1 MKELLRYQGA
11 VPAALP
17 VYAAAMIAAL
27 GITPLGFRKDGSPIW
42 PMAGAGGSATSLGAD
57 LTRKQ
62 QEHGIWL
69 AQFKNADGGYDM
81 SAEQVAEFRKRNAEL
96 AKLGEEHETAKEVER
111 SATATAA
118 ALAPQGTIAANKG
131 GAGNVETKDVESGI
145 ETKAQ
150 LNAAFKSAFEKHGPA
165 IQSYKEGDPPI
176 RFAIGANLK
185 TIVDLTTSYDTLATG
200 VGRAESALFFGD
212 VEPFFPHG
220 QVSSDSV
227 TGYIQ
232 STDTDNAAAKAE
244 NTAASESAFVWTKTT
259 DEVED
264 IRTWIPISRNL
275 LSDEPQMQSVITGML
290 AKRLQKISNTHI
302 LAGSGTTPVPWGV
315 FTRTGFQTQAKGTD
329 PVFDAVH
336 KAITLVNVTGDAN
349 ANLAVF
355 HPNDWEGIRLT
366 RTTDGV
372 YILGNPTEAGPLRLW
387 GLPVVQSTGLS
398 EGTGG
403 VCDTSFTTI
412 FENGGVV
419 VEVSTEHSTYFT
431 EGKLALSLVRRFGA
445 FHYRPKA
452 AATIT
457 GI

>member
-1 MKELLRYQGA
+1 M
-11 VPAALP
+11 P
-17 VYAAAMIAAL
+17 
-27 GITPLGFRKDGSPIW
+27 
-42 PMAGAGGSATSLGAD
+42 SASALGAD

-62 QEHGIWL
+62 QEHGTWL
-69 AQFKNADGGYDM
+69 AQFKQEDGGYKM
-81 SAEQVAEFRKRNAEL
+81 SAEQTAEFRKRNAEL
-96 AKLGEEHETAKEVER
+96 DTLGAERDLQVEAEKAA
-111 SATATAA
+111 ATAESK
-118 ALAPQGTIAANKG
+118 LAPQGTIAANKG
-131 GAGNVETKDVESGI
+131 DGGHEDKGESEI

-150 LNAAFKSAFEKHGPA
+150 LNAEFKSAFETHGSA
-165 IQSYKEGDPPI
+165 IRAYQEGDAPV
-176 RFAIGANLK
+176 RFKLDVGLK
-185 TIVDLTTSYDTLATG
+185 TIVDLTTSYDTQPTQ

-227 TGYIQ
+227 VGYIQ
-232 STDTDNAAAKAE
+232 TTDTDNAAAVAE
-244 NTAASESAFVWTKTT
+244 NTAATDSAFVWTPTT

-264 IRTWIPISRNL
+264 VQTWIPISRNL

-290 AKRLQKISNTHI
+290 AKRLQKKSSGYI
-302 LAGSGTTPVPWGV
+302 LTGTGTTPVPWGV
-315 FTRTGFQTQAKGTD
+315 FIRTGFQTQAKGTD
-329 PVFDAVH
+329 PTFDAIH
-336 KAITLVNVTGDAN
+336 KAITLVAVTGDADP
-349 ANLAVF
+349 NLAVF
-355 HPNDWEGIRLT
+355 HPNDWQDIRLT

-372 YILGNPTEAGPLRLW
+372 YILGNPTESGPMRIW
-387 GLPVVQSTGLS
+387 GLPVVQSTGMT

-403 VCDTSFTTI
+403 VLDTSFTTI

-431 EGKLALSLVRRFGA
+431 EGTLAISLVRRFAA

>member
-1 MKELLRYQGA
+1 M
-11 VPAALP
+11 P
-17 VYAAAMIAAL
+17 
-27 GITPLGFRKDGSPIW
+27 
-42 PMAGAGGSATSLGAD
+42 SATALGAD

-62 QEHGIWL
+62 QEHGVWL
-69 AQFKNADGGYDM
+69 TQFKAADGGYSMTGD
-81 SAEQVAEFRKRNAEL
+81 QVAEFRKRNEEL
-96 AKLGEEHETAKEVER
+96 DALAVEHETALEVEK
-111 SATATAA
+111 SAAVVESK
-118 ALAPQGTIAANKG
+118 LGPQGRVVKDG
-131 GAGNVETKDVESGI
+131 GEPEVKDVAI

-150 LNAAFKSAFEKHGPA
+150 LNAEFKSAFEKHGPA
-165 IQSYKEGDPPI
+165 IRNYKEGDAPI
-176 RFAIGANLK
+176 RFSIGANLK

-220 QVSSDSV
+220 VVSSDSI

-232 STDTDNAAAKAE
+232 TTDTDNAAAKAE
-244 NTAASESAFVWTKTT
+244 NTAATESAFAWTKTT

-290 AKRLQKISNTHI
+290 AKRLQKISNTYI

-336 KAITLVNVTGDAN
+336 KAITLVAVTGDAN
-349 ANLAVF
+349 PNLAVF

-372 YILGNPTEAGPLRLW
+372 YILGNPTESGPMRIW
-387 GLPVVQSTGLS
+387 GLPVVISTGLS

-403 VCDTSFTTI
+403 VADTSFTTI

-452 AATIT
+452 AATVT